1 MSDANWLRSQADR
14 ARRMARRLPGD
25 PLGER
30 LCELAKHLEAEA
42 DKAEQNEANALDQ
55 PPARPKAN

>member
-1 MSDANWLRSQADR
+1 
-14 ARRMARRLPGD
+14 MARRLPGD